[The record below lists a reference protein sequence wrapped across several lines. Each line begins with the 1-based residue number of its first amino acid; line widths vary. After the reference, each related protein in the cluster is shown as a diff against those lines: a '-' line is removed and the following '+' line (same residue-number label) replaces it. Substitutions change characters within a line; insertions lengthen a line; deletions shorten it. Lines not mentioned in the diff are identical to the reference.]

1 MQKTELDKNNP
12 HFRARIKVL
21 RAENGREI
29 SFGFPNSGTRPAV
42 VDFPDASTIR
52 GIGIYFAPGARLRSG
67 ESFEA
72 DCTAVWQGES
82 VPAFPLGCRFRI
94 WGMEPEAE
102 GEVIS
107 IYRTSLQRGHNA

>member
-1 MQKTELDKNNP
+1 MQKTILDKNNP

-29 SFGFPNSGTRPAV
+29 SFGFPTSGTRPV
-42 VDFPDASTIR
+42 VAEFPDASSIR
-52 GIGIYFAPGARLRSG
+52 CIGIYFVPSARLKSG

-72 DCTAVWQGES
+72 DCTAIWHGDS
-82 VPAFPLGCRFRI
+82 VPELPLGCRFRI

-107 IYRTSLQRGHNA
+107 IYRTSHP